1 MHDLSEI
8 VLATGNPHKVAELQP
23 IFSAALGDAVRL
35 VSLAQFDGLSEP
47 VEDGGTIEAN
57 ARIKARG
64 YAEQTGTPCLAD
76 DSGLVV
82 DALGGAP
89 GVDSSHYCT
98 DGRETGMDRESRD
111 AANNAKLL
119 RELAGVAAADRTARF
134 LCVMALAVPGV
145 DGIAAEARGA
155 FEGRIGEPPRVPAGD
170 QGFGY
175 DPLFLVG
182 PEHARTGAEL
192 APEEKNRISHR
203 ALAGAA
209 MAARLRELIS

>member
-8 VLATGNPHKVAELQP
+8 VLATGNPHKVAELEP
-23 IFSAALGDAVRL
+23 IFAAALGDAVRL
-35 VSLAQFDGLSEP
+35 VSLAGFDGLTEP

-57 ARIKARG
+57 ARLKAVG
-64 YAEQTGTPCLAD
+64 YAEQTGKPCLAD

-82 DALGGAP
+82 DALGGRP

-98 DGRETGMDRESRD
+98 DGRETGMGRAERD

-119 RELAGVAAADRTARF
+119 RELEGVDAADRSARF
-134 LCVMALAVPGV
+134 VCVMALAVPGSREIV
-145 DGIAAEARGA
+145 AEARGA
-155 FEGRIGEPPRVPAGD
+155 FEGRIGEPPQVPAGD

-182 PEHARTGAEL
+182 PDYVRTGAEL

-209 MAARLRELIS
+209 MAARLRELVG